1 MADLYRFITN
11 DGLVS
16 VTAIDSTDIVREAEK
31 IHMTSAVVT
40 AALGRLLTV
49 ASLMGIALKGE
60 KDNLT
65 IRIKGD
71 GEIDCLIA
79 CTDSKGNVKGYPGNP
94 VVELPLNNNG
104 KLDVGGAVGKGMLYV
119 SKDLG
124 LKEPYNGTVELVSGE
139 IAEDI
144 AAYFAVSEQIPTVCA
159 LGVLVNPDLTV
170 NCAGG
175 YLIQLLPAAGEDTI
189 DKLEQSI
196 KGMPSVTR
204 MLSMGMTAP
213 DIAKKVMNLF
223 ELELLDESHPEY
235 KCDCSRERVERALMG
250 LGKEELMKL
259 ADEQELTNAD
269 CHFCNKKY
277 HFSPMQL
284 RQLARKM

>member
-11 DGLVS
+11 DGLVA
-16 VTAIDSTDIVREAEK
+16 VTAIDSTDIVKEAEK

-40 AALGRLLTV
+40 AALGRLLTA
-49 ASLMGIALKGE
+49 ASMMGIALKNE
-60 KDNLT
+60 PDNLT

-79 CTDSKGNVKGYPGNP
+79 CADSQGNVKGYAGNP
-94 VVELPLNNNG
+94 IVELPLNDKG
-104 KLDVGGAVGKGMLYV
+104 KLDVGGAVGRGHMFV

-124 LKEPYNGTVELVSGE
+124 LKDPYNGTIELVSGE

-144 AAYFAVSEQIPTVCA
+144 AAYYAISEQIPTVCA
-159 LGVLVNPDLTV
+159 LGVLINPDLTV

-175 YLIQLLPAAGEDTI
+175 YLIQLLPAAGDDTI

-196 KGMPSVTR
+196 KGLPSVTR
-204 MLSMGMTAP
+204 MLSMGLTAP
-213 DIAKKVMNLF
+213 EIAKKAMNLF
-223 ELELLDESHPEY
+223 ELELLDECHPEY
-235 KCDCSRERVERALMG
+235 KCDCSRERVEKALISMG
-250 LGKEELMKL
+250 KDELFKL

-284 RQLARKM
+284 RQIARKI